1 MYSVYKQKTAYEIHI
16 SDCSSDVCSSDLKEI
31 GVGIDTVY
39 RHTGHKDTVLFADAI
54 MALVFRHACS
64 AGISFGKDDMV
75 IPPEKEEMVS
85 ETKTLVKD
93 FEQQYQDGLITQ
105 GEKYN
110 KVVDAWAR
118 CGDRVADA
126 MMKRISS
133 KQKLDNGREKP
144 INEIGRA
151 HV

>member
-1 MYSVYKQKTAYEIHI
+1 
-16 SDCSSDVCSSDLKEI
+16 
-31 GVGIDTVY
+31 
-39 RHTGHKDTVLFADAI
+39 VLFADAV
-54 MALVFRHACS
+54 MGLGFRHACL

-75 IPPEKEEMVS
+75 IPAEKIKMVDQ
-85 ETKTLVKD
+85 TKGLVKE

-110 KVVDAWAR
+110 KVVDAWSQ

-133 KQKLDNGREKP
+133 TRST
-144 INEIGRA
+144 RST
-151 HV
+151 

>member
-1 MYSVYKQKTAYEIHI
+1 
-16 SDCSSDVCSSDLKEI
+16 
-31 GVGIDTVY
+31 
-39 RHTGHKDTVLFADAI
+39 
-54 MALVFRHACS
+54 
-64 AGISFGKDDMV
+64 
-75 IPPEKEEMVS
+75 MVS

-144 INEIGRA
+144 INAIYMMAHSGARGSQAKIKKLAGMLGLMAKPSGENHGQTINPNLNAERVGRGKRREGGVD
-151 HV
+151 HGGGRQLK

>member
-1 MYSVYKQKTAYEIHI
+1 
-16 SDCSSDVCSSDLKEI
+16 
-31 GVGIDTVY
+31 
-39 RHTGHKDTVLFADAI
+39 
-54 MALVFRHACS
+54 
-64 AGISFGKDDMV
+64 
-75 IPPEKEEMVS
+75 MVS
-85 ETKTLVKD
+85 ETKTVVKD

-144 INEIGRA
+144 INAIYLMAHSGARGRQAQIKQLAGMRGPIAKPSGELIAPQTTSKFMEGVTGLADLNPPHTDRQGKIGRTTA
-151 HV
+151 RAKGRQ

>member
-1 MYSVYKQKTAYEIHI
+1 
-16 SDCSSDVCSSDLKEI
+16 
-31 GVGIDTVY
+31 
-39 RHTGHKDTVLFADAI
+39 
-54 MALVFRHACS
+54 
-64 AGISFGKDDMV
+64 MV
-75 IPPEKEEMVS
+75 N
-85 ETKTLVKD
+85 ETKILVKD

-133 KQKLDNGREKP
+133 KQKNDDGREKQ
-144 INEIGRA
+144 INAIYMMAHSGARGSQAQIKQIGRA
-151 HV
+151 SCRERVCQYV

>member
-1 MYSVYKQKTAYEIHI
+1 
-16 SDCSSDVCSSDLKEI
+16 
-31 GVGIDTVY
+31 
-39 RHTGHKDTVLFADAI
+39 
-54 MALVFRHACS
+54 MALCCRHAWS

-93 FEQQYQDGLITQ
+93 FEQQYQDGLITR

-110 KVVDAWAR
+110 KGVDAWAR

-126 MMKRISS
+126 MMRRLSS
-133 KQKLDNGREKP
+133 NQKLDNGREKQLNP
-144 INEIGRA
+144 IYIMEIGRA
-151 HV
+151 SGREGVCAK